1 MQTLRTS
8 LNRCARPS
16 LELLPESSVIVA
28 HGAMGAVTLEAVA
41 SAGGDIPVLLVS
53 PVIAMRDSWRLRA
66 IRATLTRGIGGKW
79 LSSFAISKHAKLL
92 KDASYVRKQLVF
104 LVREEHVDDALVA
117 KAVERLTDPRS
128 AAAVLHTTEVLRLI
142 LQPIAPSTLTTVKRK
157 VVLLERKRAAAYRH
171 RGFDAIEVD
180 DSRSAI
186 MLDAPQA
193 VANAL
198 RAVAPA

>member
-1 MQTLRTS
+1 
-8 LNRCARPS
+8 
-16 LELLPESSVIVA
+16 
-28 HGAMGAVTLEAVA
+28 MGAVTLEAVA

-157 VVLLERKRAAAYRH
+157 VVLLERKRVAAYRH